1 MISGAALSALAAGQ
15 NVSGQSGNTQNFLEL
30 KTWRLHT
37 SDENQSKRVSEYLE
51 HGLFPALRRAGAF
64 PVAALGNLIGENGPY
79 LVTVTKFSSLG
90 GMQDALGK
98 MQRDADL
105 ERQTQ
110 LLSIGT
116 GPGAGVPFVRIESSL
131 LQCFNG
137 FPDAIMP
144 PQGGADPAHVFELR
158 TYESQ
163 TLTALRTKVGMFEG
177 GEIGIFQ
184 RLGMKPVFFGETIVG
199 VRQPCITYMLSFD
212 SLAEREK
219 LWSAFGSD
227 PEWKRISAPPPLK
240 DAQIV
245 GNISNVM
252 LRPLAFSPLR

>member
-1 MISGAALSALAAGQ
+1 MSALAASQ
-15 NVSGQSGNTQNFLEL
+15 SVSGQGGSMQNFLEL

-37 SDENQSKRVSEYLE
+37 SDENQSKRVADYLE
-51 HGLFPALRRAGAF
+51 HGLFPALRKAAAF
-64 PVAALGNLIGENGPY
+64 PVAALSNLIGENGPY
-79 LVTVTKFSSLG
+79 LVTITKFPSLA
-90 GMQDALGK
+90 GMQETLGK

-110 LLSIGT
+110 LLSMGT
-116 GPGAGVPFVRIESSL
+116 GPGSGVPFVRIESSL
-131 LQCFNG
+131 LQCFSA
-137 FPDAIMP
+137 FPDAMVP
-144 PQGGADPAHVFELR
+144 PPGGTGPAHVFEWR

-163 TLTALRTKVGMFEG
+163 TLTALRIKVGMFEG
-177 GEIGIFQ
+177 GEIGVFQ

-199 VRQPCITYMLSFD
+199 VRQPCIHYMLSFD

-227 PEWKRISAPPPLK
+227 PEWKHISAPPQLK
-240 DAQIV
+240 DSQIV

>member
-1 MISGAALSALAAGQ
+1 MSAFVGGQGVSGAGA
-15 NVSGQSGNTQNFLEL
+15 QNFLEI
-30 KTWRLHT
+30 KTWRLHN
-37 SDENQSKRVSEYLE
+37 SGEDQSKRVSDYLE
-51 HGLFPALRRAGAF
+51 HGLFPALRRAGAT

-90 GMQDALGK
+90 SMQDALGK
-98 MQRDADL
+98 MGRDADL

-110 LLSIGT
+110 LLSGGT
-116 GPGAGVPFVRIESSL
+116 GTASGAPFVRIESSL
-131 LQCFNG
+131 LQCFGG
-137 FPDAIMP
+137 FPDVLVP
-144 PQGGADPAHVFELR
+144 PSGTGPSHVFELR

-163 TLTALRTKVGMFEG
+163 TLSALRTKVDMFNG

-184 RLGMKPVFFGETIVG
+184 KLGMKPVFFGEVIVG
-199 VRQPCITYMLSFD
+199 ARQPCLSYMLTFD
-212 SLAEREK
+212 NLAERER

-227 PEWKRISAPPPLK
+227 PDWKRISAPPQLK

-252 LRPLAFSPLR
+252 LRPLGFSPLR